1 MASPND
7 ASTLEFIS
15 QYLLNDFTSSMET
28 FISNLDFY
36 TAPQSQPQHPQFDID
51 ISDYLESKE
60 PLINRNYQSTPLS
73 RRKPSINVAIPRPT
87 NIKTSSKT
95 DINPV
100 IKTERESKDEK
111 EYHYR
116 GVRRR
121 PWGKYAAEIRDP
133 NRKGIR
139 VWLGTFDTA
148 IEAAKAY
155 DKAAFRF
162 RGSKAIL
169 NFPLEIE
176 TSNFIES
183 ELPLNC
189 GKKRKNEEMEGTKRK
204 VVKKEEPEEKVTDT
218 VKLGFSP
225 LTSSSWTGFWE
236 ATSIGGEGEGIYN
249 MPLFSPISPHPSIGN
264 CRLTVM

>member
-15 QYLLNDFTSSMET
+15 QYLLNDFTNSMET

-36 TAPQSQPQHPQFDID
+36 TASQSQPQHPQFDID
-51 ISDYLESKE
+51 ISDYLEPKE

-73 RRKPSINVAIPRPT
+73 RRKPSINVAIPPPT
-87 NIKTSSKT
+87 NIKTSSK
-95 DINPV
+95 
-100 IKTERESKDEK
+100 KRESKDEK
-111 EYHYR
+111 ENHYR

-204 VVKKEEPEEKVTDT
+204 MVKKEEPERKGD
-218 VKLGFSP
+218 
-225 LTSSSWTGFWE
+225 
-236 ATSIGGEGEGIYN
+236 
-249 MPLFSPISPHPSIGN
+249 GN
-264 CRLTVM
+264 R